1 MHNDGNVVP
10 LRRVALDQ
18 AMDPPLARLPVIAL
32 QVRDK
37 ATQQLRQA
45 LQTLFDNADDTL
57 FEMADRALDDVEQ
70 NLFFEAMRDLRLK
83 RKSIERLFFE
93 QFFEAFISLGQCH
106 LAYRVL
112 PRSLSTS
119 TRAALPDDG
128 LERNLAVDAM
138 VNKVL
143 YRDGF
148 ALDQLTA
155 RLSTLLGRTLIEQHN
170 PLGPTMLCKFF
181 LGAGRHLGVDIKV
194 KMVILQ
200 LFDRYVLSGAGQLY
214 AQANQLL
221 MATGVLP
228 GLAPAPT
235 SDTTENAIAAA
246 LAAPAGPAAENH
258 VPEVFANLQNLL
270 LPVRSSVAATP
281 GASPSTQ
288 QISNRE
294 LLRLLSHLQ
303 QHEPFTVND
312 SDLRGQLQ
320 QLLNRVWVKS
330 GKSWVIEG
338 VDADAIQ
345 LTVMLFD
352 CILAD
357 ATLPDRLKTLIA
369 RLRIPLVKVAV
380 LDKHLF
386 SHSSHPARRLLDEI
400 ARAAQGWG
408 EADGHERDSL
418 YRYIEQMVLRL
429 LNEFGDDPAIFS
441 ELLAEFL
448 AFTRDERRRSELLE
462 QRIRDAEEGRAQT
475 ALARQRVE
483 QALNQELLGK
493 TLPHSV
499 LAFVHD
505 AWSNVLLLTCLKHGH
520 LSPQWQADV
529 QALADLIWSV
539 QRHDQPDAPERLLTL
554 VPGLLKS
561 LREGL
566 SRSAFDPF
574 STSAFFSELERLHV
588 QSFEQPGHSPAGA
601 SVLVEVLEPFF
612 LQTAEEGQLQSGAVR
627 VLDDGALFGRGLA
640 SVIAK
645 LQRLNRVK

>member
-18 AMDPPLARLPVIAL
+18 ATNPPLARLPVIAL

-37 ATQQLRQA
+37 ATQQLRQG
-45 LQTLFDNADDTL
+45 LQALFDNADDTL

-93 QFFEAFISLGQCH
+93 QFFEAFISLGQCD
-106 LAYRVL
+106 LAYRLL
-112 PRSLSTS
+112 PRSLSVN

-128 LERNLAVDAM
+128 VERNLAVDAM

-143 YRDGF
+143 YRDGL

-170 PLGPTMLCKFF
+170 PLGPTVLCKCF

-194 KMVILQ
+194 KLIILQ

-214 AQANQLL
+214 AHANQLL
-221 MATGVLP
+221 IATGVLP
-228 GLAPAPT
+228 GLTPAPT
-235 SDTTENAIAAA
+235 GDTTENETA
-246 LAAPAGPAAENH
+246 AAPADPPADDN
-258 VPEVFANLQNLL
+258 VPEVFTALQNLL
-270 LPVRSSVAATP
+270 LPIRASVAAP
-281 GASPSTQ
+281 PEASGPTQ
-288 QISNRE
+288 PVSGRE

-303 QHEPFTVND
+303 QHVPSAVND
-312 SDLRGQLQ
+312 SDLRGQLE
-320 QLLNRVWVKS
+320 QLLTRVWVKS
-330 GKSWVIEG
+330 GRSRVIEG
-338 VDADAIQ
+338 ADADAIQ
-345 LTVMLFD
+345 LIVMLFD
-352 CILAD
+352 CFLDD
-357 ATLPDRLKTLIA
+357 ARLPDRPKALIA

-380 LDKHLF
+380 LDKHVF
-386 SHSSHPARRLLDEI
+386 SRGSHPARRLLDEI

-408 EADGHERDSL
+408 DADEHERDSL
-418 YRYIEQMVLRL
+418 CRRIEQVVQRL

-448 AFTRDERRRSELLE
+448 ALTRDERRRSELLE
-462 QRIRDAEEGRAQT
+462 QGIRDAEEGRAQT
-475 ALARQRVE
+475 ALARQQVE
-483 QALNQELLGK
+483 QALNQALLGK

-499 LAFVHD
+499 LAFVHE
-505 AWSNVLLLTCLKHGH
+505 AWSNVLLMTCLKHGH
-520 LSPQWQADV
+520 LSLQWQADV
-529 QALADLIWSV
+529 QTLVDLIWSV
-539 QRHDQPDAPERLLTL
+539 QRPDQSDAPEHLLML

-574 STSAFFSELERLHV
+574 STSAFFSELERLHI
-588 QSFEQPGHSPAGA
+588 QLFEQPGHSPAQA
-601 SVLVEVLEPFF
+601 TVMVEVLAPFI
-612 LQTAEEGQLQSGAVR
+612 LPTAEEGQWPSGEVQ
-627 VLDDGALFGRGLA
+627 VPDDGALFERGLA
-640 SVIAK
+640 SVIGK
-645 LQRLNRVK
+645 LQRLNRV